1 MTAERTTVVVLAKP
15 PVAGEVKT
23 RLAPPAR
30 AATLAR
36 AFLEDTFAALR
47 ELAWADPVLA
57 TTHALDPALEGELAA
72 PVWMQGDGDLGARIE
87 RVLRRALAASPRAI
101 AMGADT
107 PGLPTAALDRAH
119 AALRTA
125 DAAIGPTDDGGFYL
139 LALRTCPE
147 GLLAGLPWSRVDTF
161 AATLAR
167 LRARGLSTVV
177 LDPWFDVDRP
187 ADLERLRGQLAA
199 RALHAPATWRAL
211 NTISV
216 VMPVLNEE
224 RQIGAALADLAAI
237 RPEGSPV
244 RRARAGLHEVIVV
257 DGGSTDRTV
266 EIARAA
272 GARIVTAPRGRG
284 PQLNAGAAAATGD
297 TLLFL
302 HADTTL
308 PHDAEA
314 HVARTLTRPE
324 VVAGAFRTWTIAE
337 PPRPWF
343 APLLHLADLR
353 SRITRYPYGDQAMF
367 MRASAFHA
375 AGGFPDQP
383 LMEDLELSRRLST
396 QGRIHTCAA
405 SVRVSGRRF
414 VARPFVYTA
423 LVNVFPL
430 LYRAGVSPHALAR
443 LYRQVR

>member
-1 MTAERTTVVVLAKP
+1 MTADRSTIVVFAKP

-30 AATLAR
+30 ASALAR
-36 AFLEDTFAALR
+36 AFLVDTFAALHSV
-47 ELAWADPVLA
+47 AWADLVLA
-57 TTHALDPALEGELAA
+57 TTAAIDPGLDAELAA
-72 PVWMQGDGDLGARIE
+72 QIWMQGDGDLGARIE
-87 RVLRRALAASPRAI
+87 RVLRRALGSAPRAI

-107 PGLPTAALDRAH
+107 PGLPIAALEHAH
-119 AALRTA
+119 EALRTA

-139 LALRTCPE
+139 LALRACPE
-147 GLLAGLPWSRVDTF
+147 GLLAGLPWSASDTF

-167 LRARGLSTVV
+167 LRERGLTTVV
-177 LDPWFDVDRP
+177 LDAWFDIDRP
-187 ADLERLRGQLAA
+187 ADLERLRGLLAA
-199 RALHAPATWRAL
+199 HKINAPATWRVL
-211 NTISV
+211 NTPTISV
-216 VMPVLNEE
+216 VMPVLDEE
-224 RQIGAALADLAAI
+224 RRIGAALADLATLD
-237 RPEGSPV
+237 GV
-244 RRARAGLHEVIVV
+244 HEVIVA

-284 PQLNAGAAAATGD
+284 PQLNAGAAVAVGD
-297 TLLFL
+297 ILLFL

-308 PHDAEA
+308 PSDA
-314 HVARTLTRPE
+314 ARHIGRALARPE
-324 VVAGAFRTWTIAE
+324 VIAGAFRTWTIADE
-337 PPRPWF
+337 PRPWF

-367 MRASAFHA
+367 VRTSAFRA
-375 AGGFPDQP
+375 AGGFPDLP
-383 LMEDLELSRRLST
+383 LMEDLELSRRLSK

-414 VARPFVYTA
+414 VARPIVYTA
-423 LVNVFPL
+423 LVNIFPL

>member
-1 MTAERTTVVVLAKP
+1 MERSTVVVFAKA

-30 AATLAR
+30 AAALAR
-36 AFLEDTFAALR
+36 AFVVDTFAALR
-47 ELAWADPVLA
+47 SVAWADPVLA
-57 TTHALDPALEGELAA
+57 TTAAIDPALELEVAA
-72 PVWMQGDGDLGARIE
+72 PIWMQGDGDLGARVE
-87 RVLRRALAASPRAI
+87 RLLRRALRSSPRAI

-107 PGLPTAALDRAH
+107 PGLLITALERAH
-119 AALRTA
+119 QALRSA
-125 DAAIGPTDDGGFYL
+125 DAAIGPTEDGGFYL

-147 GLLAGLPWSRVDTF
+147 GLLAGLPWSRADTF
-161 AATLAR
+161 ATTLAR
-167 LRARGLSTVV
+167 LRERGLTTVV

-187 ADLERLRGQLAA
+187 ADLERLRGLLAA
-199 RALHAPATWRAL
+199 RVVTAPATWSAL

-216 VMPVLNEE
+216 VMPVLDEE
-224 RQIGAALADLAAI
+224 RRIGAALAELAAL
-237 RPEGSPV
+237 E
-244 RRARAGLHEVIVV
+244 GLHEVIVV

-266 EIARAA
+266 EVACSA

-297 TLLFL
+297 ILLFL

-308 PHDAEA
+308 PSDASH
-314 HVARTLTRPE
+314 HVEHALAPPE
-324 VVAGAFRTWTIAE
+324 VVAGAFRTWTVAE

-343 APLLHLADLR
+343 APLLHLADIR
-353 SRITRYPYGDQAMF
+353 SRITRFPYGDQAMF
-367 MRASAFHA
+367 VRASAFHA
-375 AGGFPDQP
+375 AGGFPDLP
-383 LMEDLELSRRLST
+383 LMEDLELSRRLSK

-414 VARPFVYTA
+414 VARPIVYTA
-423 LVNVFPL
+423 LVNVFPI

-443 LYRQVR
+443 FYRQVR